1 MANQIFLG
9 QPSDYIKNWFISK
22 FSPTP
27 ASIWDTYA
35 AQLEDFTNQQSNLP
49 AVGSIVKVPYLID
62 AYAGTVVD
70 TDYIV
75 MGYNSSIP
83 QYIKYKN
90 GSKLVFVSSVKSGL
104 LATVSTGDTVFEKTS
119 VGDFSETSNT
129 VQAIGSGT
137 FTYGNNCT
145 FSVPDSITV
154 AGTVYTFAGYNMTL
168 NSRST
173 ITIIDAATDIQA
185 NMFQFDGYER
195 NSRNGQ
201 NSYYDSYA
209 RIWLN
214 GTGDTSRLN
223 TMQFG
228 YGNGSEYYGNFISNV
243 PDSFITITFNKRMT
257 DTSLVKHVMPVVNR
271 IWIHDSWISGR
282 TLDSNQCEHIIDK
295 YWLLGIGNVNC
306 SGTKTNEYFKDQ
318 NYDTTIFSDI
328 FTQSDASSNVSRKKS
343 TMNIDGTS
351 ALDDQYLAYYWL
363 HSAYVQNNFCIANVG
378 DAGSIYYIDASYLR
392 DKYGLSPAFTIC

>member
-9 QPSDYIKNWFISK
+9 QPSDYVKNWFISK

-62 AYAGTVVD
+62 AQVGTVVD

-119 VGDFSETSNT
+119 SGDFSATSNT

-154 AGTVYTFAGYNMTL
+154 AGIVYTFAGYNMTL

-173 ITIIDAATDIQA
+173 MTVIDAASDIQA
-185 NMFQFDGYER
+185 NTFQFDSER
-195 NSRNGQ
+195 NQYGQ

-214 GTGDTSRLN
+214 GIGDTSRLN
-223 TMQFG
+223 TMKCG
-228 YGNGSEYYGNFISNV
+228 YNNGDSYYGSVITNV
-243 PDSFITITFNKRMT
+243 PDSFRTVTFNQRMS
-257 DTSLVKHVMPVVNR
+257 DTSLVKHVVPVVNR

-306 SGTKTNEYFKDQ
+306 SGTNTNQYYKDQ
-318 NYDTTIFSDI
+318 NYDTTIFSDL
-328 FTQSDASSNVSRKKS
+328 FTQNDSQSSNESRKKS
-343 TMNIDGTS
+343 LMNIDGTS
-351 ALDDQYLAYYWL
+351 MLDAQYFAYYWL
-363 HSAYVQNNFCIANVG
+363 HSAY
-378 DAGSIYYIDASYLR
+378 ASYSYNVAR
-392 DKYGLSPAFTIC
+392 VNNDGNVDYSYAINYDNCGFAPAFTIC

>member
-9 QPSDYIKNWFISK
+9 QPSDYVKNWFISK

-62 AYAGTVVD
+62 AQAGTIVD

-75 MGYNSSIP
+75 VGYNSSIP

-104 LATVSTGDTVFEKTS
+104 LANVATGDTVFEKTS
-119 VGDFSETSNT
+119 TGDFSETSNT
-129 VQAIGSGT
+129 VQSIGSGT

-168 NSRST
+168 NSKCTLTFTNGELVANT
-173 ITIIDAATDIQA
+173 I
-185 NMFQFDGYER
+185 QFDYSR
-195 NSRNGQ
+195 NNGNGQ
-201 NSYYDSYA
+201 NNYADSIV
-209 RIWLN
+209 RTWLN
-214 GTGDTSRLN
+214 GTGDTSRLENVTMAYSDINSCGNVVDMN
-223 TMQFG
+223 TIDK
-228 YGNGSEYYGNFISNV
+228 NTTFIQRIK
-243 PDSFITITFNKRMT
+243 DSG
-257 DTSLVKHVMPVVNR
+257 LVKHVMPVVNR
-271 IWIHDSWISGR
+271 TWTNNSWISGR

-295 YWLLGIGNVNC
+295 YWLFGIGNVNC
-306 SGTKTNEYFKDQ
+306 SGSNTNQNFKDQ
-318 NYDTTIFSDI
+318 YYDTTIFSDI
-328 FTQSDASSNVSRKKS
+328 FSQNDAYAWSNDNSSRKKNI
-343 TMNIDGTS
+343 MNTNGS
-351 ALDDQYLAYYWL
+351 AISDNFAYYWL
-363 HSAYVQNNFCIANVG
+363 RSAYVSDSFIVADVYNDGRVHINIAN
-378 DAGSIYYIDASYLR
+378 IYSY
-392 DKYGLSPAFTIC
+392 GVAPAFTIC

>member
-9 QPSDYIKNWFISK
+9 QPSDYVKNWFISK

-35 AQLEDFTNQQSNLP
+35 AQLEDFTNQQENLP

-62 AYAGTVVD
+62 AQAGTVVD

-104 LATVSTGDTVFEKTS
+104 LAAVSTGDTVFEKTS
-119 VGDFSETSNT
+119 SGDFSETSNT
-129 VQAIGSGT
+129 VQSIGSGT

-173 ITIIDAATDIQA
+173 MTVIDVASDIQA
-185 NMFQFDGYER
+185 NTFQFDSER
-195 NSRNGQ
+195 NSGSGQ

-214 GTGDTSRLN
+214 GTGDTLRLN
-223 TMQFG
+223 TMKCG
-228 YGNGSEYYGNFISNV
+228 YNNGNNYYGSEVTSV
-243 PDSFITITFNKRMT
+243 PDSFRTVTFNQRMH

-271 IWIHDSWISGR
+271 IWVNSSFTSGR
-282 TLDSNQCEHIIDK
+282 TLDSNQCEHVIDK
-295 YWLLGIGNVNC
+295 YWLLGIGNLNC
-306 SGTKTNEYFKDQ
+306 SGTNTNQYYKDQ
-318 NYDTTIFSDI
+318 NYDTTIFSNI
-328 FTQSDASSNVSRKKS
+328 FTQNDIYNNNESRRKS
-343 TMNIDGTS
+343 LMNIDGTS
-351 ALDDQYLAYYWL
+351 ALDAQYFARYWL
-363 HSAYVQNNFCIANVG
+363 HSAIVSDGHIVAYVISSGNVNNYNANN
-378 DAGSIYYIDASYLR
+378 YIDCGFA
-392 DKYGLSPAFTIC
+392 PAFAIC

>member
-9 QPSDYIKNWFISK
+9 QPSDYVKNWFISK

-27 ASIWDTYA
+27 TSIWDTYA

-62 AYAGTVVD
+62 AQAGTIVD

-104 LATVSTGDTVFEKTS
+104 LATVSTGDIVFEKTS
-119 VGDFSETSNT
+119 SGDFSATSNT

-154 AGTVYTFAGYNMTL
+154 SGTVYTFAGYNMTL

-173 ITIIDAATDIQA
+173 MTVIDDATDIQA
-185 NMFQFDGYER
+185 NTFQFDSVR
-195 NSRNGQ
+195 NSGNGQ

-223 TMQFG
+223 TMKCG
-228 YGNGSEYYGNFISNV
+228 YNNGNSYYGSEITNV
-243 PDSFITITFNKRMT
+243 PDSFRTITFNQRMS

-271 IWIHDSWISGR
+271 IWVHNNFTSGR

-306 SGTKTNEYFKDQ
+306 SGTNTNQYFKDQ
-318 NYDTTIFSDI
+318 NYDTTIFSDL
-328 FTQSDASSNVSRKKS
+328 FTQNDIWTSNESRKKS
-343 TMNIDGTS
+343 LMNIDGTS
-351 ALDDQYLAYYWL
+351 ALDAQYFATYWL
-363 HSAYVQNNFCIANVG
+363 HSANVSDSINVASVYNDGIVNLNFAHNYRSCGFA
-378 DAGSIYYIDASYLR
+378 
-392 DKYGLSPAFTIC
+392 PAFTIC

>member
-1 MANQIFLG
+1 MANQLFLG

-35 AQLEDFTNQQSNLP
+35 AKLEDFTNQQSNLP

-62 AYAGTVVD
+62 AQAGTVVD

-90 GSKLVFVSSVKSGL
+90 DSKLVYVSSVKSGL
-104 LATVSTGDTVFEKTS
+104 LAAVSTGDAVFEKTS
-119 VGDFSETSNT
+119 SGDFSETSNT

-154 AGTVYTFAGYNMTL
+154 AGTVYTFAGYNMTV

-173 ITIIDAATDIQA
+173 VTVIDAVTDIQA
-185 NMFQFDGYER
+185 NAFQFDSER
-195 NSRNGQ
+195 NNRRQ

-214 GTGDTSRLN
+214 GTGDISRL
-223 TMQFG
+223 TTIKCG
-228 YGNGSEYYGNFISNV
+228 YNNGDSYYGSEISTV
-243 PDSFITITFNKRMT
+243 PDSFRTVTFNQRMT
-257 DTSLVKHVMPVVNR
+257 DTQLVKHVMPVVNR
-271 IWIHDSWISGR
+271 IWTHNQFTTGR

-306 SGTKTNEYFKDQ
+306 SGSNTEQYFKDQ
-318 NYDTTIFSDI
+318 YYDTTIFSNI
-328 FTQSDASSNVSRKKS
+328 FTQNDVYDNNESRKKS
-343 TMNIDGTS
+343 LMNIDGTS
-351 ALDDQYLAYYWL
+351 ALDAQYFPRYWL
-363 HSAYVQNNFCIANVG
+363 HSAFVSDSNSVARVFL
-378 DAGSIYYIDASYLR
+378 DGSINIDNAYIHYYNGFA
-392 DKYGLSPAFTIC
+392 PAFTIC